1 MKDIVVEINSPEM
14 VLRFSTQ
21 FENKKCRLQLIA
33 KETYFVTTDFE
44 HVNID
49 VLLTKSIL
57 KNYFDSICF
66 VFLGKFIN
74 SEETLKFAEV
84 YQKGKLYGIPL
95 KQLCTNKLD
104 KITYDE
110 ICKTNEV
117 TPLTIFN
124 ELFKL
129 FKGYYN
135 S

>member
-44 HVNID
+44 HINID
-49 VLLTKSIL
+49 VLLTKSVL
-57 KNYFDSICF
+57 KNYFESICF

-74 SEETLKFAEV
+74 SDETLKFAEV
-84 YQKGKLYGIPL
+84 YRKGKLFGLPL
-95 KQLCTNKLD
+95 HNLCRDKLD
-104 KITYDE
+104 KDTYDK
-110 ICKTNEV
+110 ICANNTV
-117 TPLTIFN
+117 TPYTIFK
-124 ELFKL
+124 EVETL